1 MLKVKSAKKFAQN
14 KEANMRKYLL
24 IPGPTPLPK
33 RIIQSMTKDM
43 ISHRGEEYGK
53 IFGSILSHMKEV
65 LGTTSKILLFP
76 SSGTGGL
83 EASIVNLF
91 SPQEKLLSLSCGHFG
106 DRFLEIA
113 KRYNLSVDRLDT
125 PWGKTPDPD
134 MLYDKLKNDKDIR
147 AILVT
152 HNETSTGVMVDLEKI
167 GEVMRSFPDVLFIVD
182 GVSSVGAM
190 PVRQDK
196 NGIDVVVT
204 ASQKAL
210 MTPPGL
216 SLVSVSDKALSRM
229 KTSKLPRYYF
239 DFDLVLS
246 YQERNIPQNPYTPP
260 VSLVY
265 GLAEALKII
274 EEEGLENRFKRHKI
288 MRDVA
293 RGGLKEI
300 GLELVAQDED
310 ASYTV
315 TAAFVSEG
323 EDKRILSILKE
334 KYGIIISKGQGK
346 FSGKVIRI
354 GHMGETTYSDLF
366 WFISSMERIVG
377 VKPGVGVMKAQ
388 EILFEEDK
396 NV

>member
-1 MLKVKSAKKFAQN
+1 MFNVKSAKKFAQN
-14 KEANMRKYLL
+14 KEDNMREYLL

-33 RIIQSMTKDM
+33 RVIQAMAKDM

-53 IFGSILSHMKEV
+53 IFGSILSRMKKV

-83 EASIVNLF
+83 EASLVNLF

-106 DRFLEIA
+106 DRFIEIA
-113 KRYNLSVDRLDT
+113 KRYSLLIDRLDT
-125 PWGKTPDPD
+125 PWGRAPDPD
-134 MLYDKLKNDKDIR
+134 MLYDKLKKDRDIK

-152 HNETSTGVMVDLEKI
+152 HNETSTGVMADLEKI
-167 GEVMRSFPDVLFIVD
+167 GEVMKDFPDVLFIVD
-182 GVSSVGAM
+182 GVSSVGAI

-216 SLVSVSDKALSRM
+216 SLVSVSDRALDRTKSS
-229 KTSKLPRYYF
+229 TLPGYYF
-239 DFDLVLS
+239 DFNLALS
-246 YQERNIPQNPYTPP
+246 YQEKDIPQNPYTPP

-265 GLAEALKII
+265 GLAEALKMI
-274 EEEGLENRFKRHKI
+274 EEEGLENRFKRHEI
-288 MRDVA
+288 MRDMV
-293 RGGLKEI
+293 REGLKEI
-300 GLELVAQDED
+300 GLELVAEDDD
-310 ASYTV
+310 ASCTV
-315 TAAFVSEG
+315 TAAFVPEG
-323 EDKRILSILKE
+323 EDKKILSLLKE
-334 KYGIIISKGQGK
+334 RYGIIISKGQGR
-346 FSGKVIRI
+346 FSGKVIRV

-366 WFISSMERIVG
+366 WFISSMERIIG
-377 VKPGVGVMKAQ
+377 VKPGIGVVRAQ
-388 EILFEEDK
+388 EVLFEEDE